1 MKFALL
7 ALTIAVASAT
17 KCSHTTCKMVD
28 VDSLFPGHLG
38 SGYKVMQITHSNEET
53 VCHKHSNSHD
63 NKGDAAFA
71 WQETGNKLHC
81 KIIDSNPIKQGT
93 QCECHKLHTNG
104 QDPSE
109 WDQGVAHDLQHIAKK
124 TGTSTYTENSG
135 DNVLD
140 TKSKEDRIAQ
150 RNTHL

>member
-17 KCSHTTCKMVD
+17 PCSHTTCKMVD
-28 VDSLFPGHLG
+28 VDSLFQGHLG

-63 NKGDAAFA
+63 NQGDAAFA

-93 QCECHKLHTNG
+93 QCECHKLGTNG
-104 QDPSE
+104 ALPTE
-109 WDQGVAHDLQHIAKK
+109 QGVAHDLQHIAKK
-124 TGTSTYTENSG
+124 TGTNTYVENSAT
-135 DNVLD
+135 NVLD
-140 TKSKEDRIAQ
+140 TKSKAERIAQ
-150 RNTHL
+150 RNTHV

>member
-1 MKFALL
+1 MKLAFL

-63 NKGDAAFA
+63 NQGDAAFA

-81 KIIDSNPIKQGT
+81 KIIDSNPIKQGE
-93 QCECHKLHTNG
+93 QCECHLLGTNG
-104 QDPSE
+104 DLPAA
-109 WDQGVAHDLQHIAKK
+109 QGVNHDLTVPTTH
-124 TGTSTYTENSG
+124 GTATYQENQANNG
-135 DNVLD
+135 LD
-140 TKSKEDRIAQ
+140 TQSEAERIAA
-150 RNTHL
+150 RNTHVSN

>member
-1 MKFALL
+1 MKLAFL

-53 VCHKHSNSHD
+53 VCHKHSNVHD
-63 NKGDAAFA
+63 NHGDAAFA

-93 QCECHKLHTNG
+93 QCECHLLGTNG
-104 QDPSE
+104 ALPTE
-109 WDQGVAHDLQHIAKK
+109 QGVAHDLQHIAKK
-124 TGTSTYTENSG
+124 TGTSTYAENSG
-135 DNVLD
+135 DNPLD